1 MFIKKIVIMIGFI
14 FSASIY
20 ATEECSLKK
29 VVGKFINP
37 AYNSEFYKAEIEIKE
52 VTPEVFQL
60 IFNVPCD
67 TKINPKVFEIT
78 SPNYL
83 AGDLKLINIGSSQR
97 DTGGLYCNG
106 TALTNSDGKV
116 LLTYTYESSCQD
128 TVQSLIYNKF

>member
-1 MFIKKIVIMIGFI
+1 MIGFI

-78 SPNYL
+78 SPNCL
-83 AGDLKLINIGSSQR
+83 SGDLKLISKGSSQC
-97 DTGGLYCNG
+97 DTGEKPSFYISGDQLVIYSDLRIRVPGFNG
-106 TALTNSDGKV
+106 E
-116 LLTYTYESSCQD
+116 YEFER
-128 TVQSLIYNKF
+128 VAE